1 MAVVELGG
9 VEQEDGGVRGG
20 GAGYHVARV
29 LFVAGGVGDD
39 VFAPRG
45 AEVAVGDVDGD
56 ALFAFGFEAVGEGGE
71 VGGAARGFDLPQ
83 LVAEQGFAVVEEAA
97 DEGGFTVIDAAG
109 GDEAQGRVL
118 VEVGHG
124 FPGFVVFGR
133 VYIRVS
139 AWGVCKSGS
148 L

>member
-1 MAVVELGG
+1 LAVVELGC

-56 ALFAFGFEAVGEGGE
+56 AWFAFGVEAVGQGGE

-124 FPGFVVFGR
+124 FPGFVGFRTGLYTR
-133 VYIRVS
+133 ERL
-139 AWGVCKSGS
+139 GCM
-148 L
+148 